1 MKLRTRFFLLAILPM
16 TVLLL
21 FTGFAYH
28 KYQRDAEI
36 QMNTF
41 SRTLFDN
48 AVAEANSNLDNMGQ
62 SLSFLTFYSNDSS
75 ESVLN
80 TLKVFGTGKKYDSF
94 DIWKASQYFRNV
106 FQNLMISNPY
116 LRGIYIFTPD
126 GVTFSNTDYPAS
138 KIEPFYDPREDY
150 WYKKTVE
157 LEGKYYISNST
168 SPNMFQNETDS
179 IFMARSISDV
189 YSHDFLGVIVVDC
202 DPAIL
207 DMSRVNTMADLT
219 LITISNRKTNEVLY
233 TNVDELD
240 NSFAKSKRV
249 NMSEELQM
257 EPLTLSATFDYS
269 ALHNEFDL
277 AGPLLVIIAVL
288 VFLAYVMTS
297 ILISRSVVIP
307 LENLSTAMAGQD
319 DKSLAYSSPYMDHPD
334 EIGTLYREYSAM
346 LDKLDESIKK
356 NYKDKLILMDA
367 QMKSLEARID
377 SHFLFNTLESINSMA
392 ELEDNEQISTMAL
405 ALADMF
411 RYSIKTQSELV
422 QLSDEIKHV
431 EDYVSIQSIRFSG
444 RFTLDMGVPE
454 NLRSIRVLKLILQ
467 PIVENAFYHGLD
479 YCTKGDRILIRAVR
493 DGQELHI
500 EVSDNGQ
507 GMSEEMLTG
516 ISEKLNEEPSF
527 TELGHR
533 TKQSIGLK
541 NIHSRIELY
550 YGKGYGLDIN
560 STPGSG
566 TTVTIRIP
574 ILEHNAETGENSNV

>member
-1 MKLRTRFFLLAILPM
+1 
-16 TVLLL
+16 
-21 FTGFAYH
+21 
-28 KYQRDAEI
+28 
-36 QMNTF
+36 
-41 SRTLFDN
+41 
-48 AVAEANSNLDNMGQ
+48 
-62 SLSFLTFYSNDSS
+62 
-75 ESVLN
+75 
-80 TLKVFGTGKKYDSF
+80 
-94 DIWKASQYFRNV
+94 
-106 FQNLMISNPY
+106 
-116 LRGIYIFTPD
+116 
-126 GVTFSNTDYPAS
+126 
-138 KIEPFYDPREDY
+138 
-150 WYKKTVE
+150 
-157 LEGKYYISNST
+157 
-168 SPNMFQNETDS
+168 
-179 IFMARSISDV
+179 MARSISDV

-240 NSFAKSKRV
+240 NSFANSKRV

-516 ISEKLNEEPSF
+516 IREKLNEEPSF

>member
-1 MKLRTRFFLLAILPM
+1 MKLRTKFFLLAILPM

-28 KYQRDAEI
+28 KYQSDARI
-36 QMNTF
+36 QMDTF

-80 TLKVFGTGKKYDSF
+80 ALKVFGSGKKYDSF

-138 KIEPFYDPREDY
+138 RIAPFYDPREDY
-150 WYKKTVE
+150 WYKKTVD
-157 LEGKYYISNST
+157 LGGKYYISST
-168 SPNMFQNETDS
+168 TAPDMFQDVTDS

-189 YSHDFLGVIVVDC
+189 YSHDFLGVILVDC

-219 LITISNRKTNEVLY
+219 LLTISNKNTNEVLY
-233 TNVDELD
+233 TNVDDLD
-240 NSFAKSKRV
+240 KSFVNSERV
-249 NMSEELQM
+249 NMSEKLEL
-257 EPLTLSATFDYS
+257 EPLILSATFDYS
-269 ALHNEFDL
+269 ALHSEFDL
-277 AGPLLVIIAVL
+277 AGPLLGVIAIL
-288 VFLAYVMTS
+288 VFIAYALTS
-297 ILISRSVVIP
+297 LLISRTVVIP
-307 LENLSTAMAGQD
+307 LENLSMAMADQD
-319 DKSLAYSSPYMDHPD
+319 DKSLAYSSPYMNNSD
-334 EIGTLYREYSAM
+334 EIGTLYREYSGL

-356 NYKDKLILMDA
+356 NYKDKLILLDA

-392 ELEDNEQISTMAL
+392 ELEDNEQIATMAL

-422 QLSDEIKHV
+422 QLRDELKHV

-444 RFTLDMGVPE
+444 RFTLDMDIPE
-454 NLRSIRVLKLILQ
+454 ELRSTRVLKLILQ

-479 YCTKGDRILIRAVR
+479 YCTKGDRIRIFAERI
-493 DGQELHI
+493 GQELHI

-507 GMSEEMLTG
+507 GMSEETLKG
-516 ISEKLNEEPSF
+516 IKDKLNEEPSF

-533 TKQSIGLK
+533 TRQSIGLK

-550 YGKGYGLDIN
+550 YGKGYGLDII
-560 STPGSG
+560 SAPGSG
-566 TTVTIRIP
+566 TTVTIRVP
-574 ILEHNAETGENSNV
+574 ILESALNTGDNDNV

>member
-1 MKLRTRFFLLAILPM
+1 MKLRTKFFLLAILPM

-28 KYQRDAEI
+28 KYQRDART
-36 QMNTF
+36 QMDTF

-48 AVAEANSNLDNMGQ
+48 AVAEANSNLDQMGQ

-80 TLKVFGTGKKYDSF
+80 ELKVFGTGKKYDSF

-138 KIEPFYDPREDY
+138 KIAPFYDPREDY
-150 WYKKTVE
+150 WYKKTVD
-157 LEGKYYISNST
+157 LNGKYYISST
-168 SPNMFQNETDS
+168 TAPDMFQDATNS

-189 YSHDFLGVIVVDC
+189 YSHDFLGVILVDC

-219 LITISNRKTNEVLY
+219 LLTISNTNTNEVLY
-233 TNVDELD
+233 TNVDDLD
-240 NSFAKSKRV
+240 KSFVNSERV
-249 NMSEELQM
+249 NMSEKLEL
-257 EPLTLSATFDYS
+257 EPLILSATFDYS
-269 ALHNEFDL
+269 ALHSEFDL
-277 AGPLLVIIAVL
+277 AGPLLVVIAIL
-288 VFLAYVMTS
+288 VFVAYALTS
-297 ILISRSVVIP
+297 LLISRTVVIP
-307 LENLSTAMAGQD
+307 IENLSMAMAGQD
-319 DKSLAYSSPYMDHPD
+319 DKSLAYTSHYMNNSD
-334 EIGTLYREYSAM
+334 EIGTLYREYSGM

-356 NYKDKLILMDA
+356 NYKDKLILLDA

-392 ELEDNEQISTMAL
+392 ELEDNEQIATMAL

-422 QLSDEIKHV
+422 QLRDELKHV

-444 RFTLDMGVPE
+444 RFTLEMDIQE
-454 NLRSIRVLKLILQ
+454 ELRSTRVLKLILQ

-479 YCTKGDRILIRAVR
+479 YCTKGDRIRIFAKQI
-493 DGQELHI
+493 GQELHI

-507 GMSEEMLTG
+507 GMSEDTLKG
-516 ISEKLNEEPSF
+516 IKEKLNEEPSF

-533 TKQSIGLK
+533 TRQSIGLK

-550 YGKGYGLDIN
+550 YGKGYGLDVI
-560 STPGSG
+560 STLGSG
-566 TTVTIRIP
+566 TTVTIRVP
-574 ILEHNAETGENSNV
+574 ILEPALNTGDSDNV